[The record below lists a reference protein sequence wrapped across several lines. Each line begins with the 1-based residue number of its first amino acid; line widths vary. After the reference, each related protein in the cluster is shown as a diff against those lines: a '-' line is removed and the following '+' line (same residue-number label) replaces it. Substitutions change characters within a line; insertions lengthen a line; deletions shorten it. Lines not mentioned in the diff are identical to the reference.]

1 MYRLHLALLSTAVYV
16 VAVSGIVLLS
26 SALSLAGRI
35 FLFLF
40 ASLCWFVQL
49 NGIRA
54 DRGIRSLRATCNRD
68 MGRLAAV
75 FSGSGLAIWIA
86 SYLVEELNSL
96 RFLGALLAWGVGGV
110 LLYGMWLSGR
120 ARAAGIIPPKGSD
133 EGEKAKPLIWDRTR
147 PRSTR
152 QRIVIGVLTTILI
165 VIVVVQV
172 LTRP

>member
-1 MYRLHLALLSTAVYV
+1 MYGLHLVLLSTAVYI
-16 VAVSGIVLLS
+16 VAVACIVLLS
-26 SALSLAGRI
+26 HPPSLAGRI

-75 FSGSGLAIWIA
+75 FSGAGLAIWIA
-86 SYLVEELNSL
+86 SHLVEELNSL
-96 RFLGALLAWGVGGV
+96 RFLGAVLAWGIGSV
-110 LLYGMWLSGR
+110 LLYGMWLAKR
-120 ARAAGIIPPKGSD
+120 ARAAGIIPLKGSD
-133 EGEKAKPLIWDRTR
+133 EADKAKPLIWDRTR

-152 QRIVIGVLTTILI
+152 QRIVIGVLTIILI
-165 VIVVVQV
+165 AIIVVRV